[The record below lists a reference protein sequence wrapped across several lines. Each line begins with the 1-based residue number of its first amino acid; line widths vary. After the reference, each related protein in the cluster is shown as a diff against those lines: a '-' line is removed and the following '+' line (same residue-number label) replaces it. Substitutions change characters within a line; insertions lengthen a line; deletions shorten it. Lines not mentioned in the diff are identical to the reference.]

1 MIKVDTELKRIQQYS
16 KQRNHLEDSSIM
28 NEEELLMEQEYI
40 IRMEIEDEDLTKDIV
55 RETIKVDGDKSI
67 QYFIS
72 KIVGAVNRE
81 YVMVVEL
88 DDIESYYNHQ
98 LSGEENKSVFLEN
111 SDR

>member
-72 KIVGAVNRE
+72 KIVGVVNRE

-98 LSGEENKSVFLEN
+98 LSGEENKSVFHEN